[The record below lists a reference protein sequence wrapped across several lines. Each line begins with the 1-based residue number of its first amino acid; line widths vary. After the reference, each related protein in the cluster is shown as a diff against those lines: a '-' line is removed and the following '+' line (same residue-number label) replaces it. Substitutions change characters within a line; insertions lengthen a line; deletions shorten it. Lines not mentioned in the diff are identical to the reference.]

1 MKAQPVL
8 LTFSTRSWQRA
19 KEAAAAAPLAPK
31 EDVGAYYAPRLK
43 FIHSLLL
50 EEGYYDKTR

>member
-31 EDVGAYYAPRLK
+31 EDVGAYYAHRL